1 MQNTSSPGKRFLRRF
16 FLFIAGLGVAILCL
30 LGIALAIFWAPDQPV
45 DELKARWAPPPSQF
59 ITVNGMSVHVR
70 DEGKQ
75 DDPVPI
81 ILIHG
86 TSASLHTWEAWVAE
100 LKGQHRV
107 ISMDMPAFGLTGP
120 RADADYRSPTY
131 ARFILDLLDTMKVER
146 CIIAGNS
153 LGGEVAWQVAV
164 AAPQRVERLILVD
177 AGGYAFKSNSIPLGF
192 RIARMP
198 QVAWIAEHIL
208 PRRMMENSVK
218 NVYGNPDKVTPA
230 LVDRY
235 IAMTLREGNRHALS
249 QRFQQ
254 ASSGAHAASIKNIH
268 VPTLIIWG
276 GQDRLIPPEY
286 ATKFNQDIVGSKL
299 VIFDKLGHV
308 PHEEDPAATVASVK
322 DFLKM

>member
-1 MQNTSSPGKRFLRRF
+1 MQNPLRPDKRFFFKL
-16 FLFIAGLGVAILCL
+16 FLFIAGLCVAMLCL
-30 LGIALAIFWAPDQPV
+30 AGIALAMFWAPDKPV

-59 ITVNGMSVHVR
+59 INVNGIAVHVR
-70 DEGKQ
+70 DEGRR

-81 ILIHG
+81 VLIHG
-86 TSASLHTWEAWVAE
+86 TSASLHTWEGWVAE
-100 LKGQHRV
+100 LKDQHRV
-107 ISMDMPAFGLTGP
+107 ISMDIPAFGLTGP

-131 ARFILDLLDTMKVER
+131 AKFILDLLDIMQVSH
-146 CIIAGNS
+146 CVIAGNS

-164 AAPQRVERLILVD
+164 AAPQRVEHLILVD
-177 AGGYAFKSNSIPLGF
+177 AGGYAFKAASIPLGF

-198 QVAWIAEHIL
+198 ELAWIGEHVL
-208 PRRMMENSVK
+208 PRHLMENSVK

-235 IAMTLREGNRHALS
+235 TAMTLREGNRHALG

-254 ASSGAHAASIKNIH
+254 TSSGSHAASIKNIH

-276 GQDRLIPPEY
+276 GQDRLIPPAY
-286 ATKFNQDIVGSKL
+286 ASKFNQDIVGSKL

-308 PHEEDPAATVASVK
+308 PHEEDPAATVAAVK
-322 DFLKM
+322 DFLK